1 MAVNK
6 AVKRWSIFLRHGRT
20 GKAIVG
26 GIWLCSF
33 LTTIPIAY
41 LHEINLHGKC
51 RINFLTA
58 EEKCQFYIERLEE
71 MNKKVEQV
79 SKLKQ
84 QFNWTVELDVQLE
97 TLDVIKTQDSRPVQ
111 CESDP

>member
-41 LHEINLHGKC
+41 LHEINLHDKC
-51 RINFLTA
+51 RINFLTVD
-58 EEKCQFYIERLEE
+58 EKCQFYVERLEE

-79 SKLKQ
+79 LKLKSR
-84 QFNWTVELDVQLE
+84 NLTDVQLD
-97 TLDVIKTQDSRPVQ
+97 TLGVIKAQDSRPVQ
-111 CESDP
+111 CETDP

>member
-58 EEKCQFYIERLEE
+58 EEQCQFYIERRDEIIQKFSTAL
-71 MNKKVEQV
+71 
-79 SKLKQ
+79 KLKPSDI
-84 QFNWTVELDVQLE
+84 ELD
-97 TLDVIKTQDSRPVQ
+97 TIGWMKAHDSRPVQ
-111 CESDP
+111 CEIDP

>member
-26 GIWLCSF
+26 GIWLCSL

-41 LHEINLHGKC
+41 LHEINLHEKC
-51 RINFLTA
+51 RINFLTT
-58 EEKCQFYIERLEE
+58 EEKCKLYRNEQNE
-71 MNKKVEQV
+71 MNKK
-79 SKLKQ
+79 SKL
-84 QFNWTVELDVQLE
+84 WTGLLENPLTDIQLE
-97 TLDVIKTQDSRPVQ
+97 TIGWMTDHDSRPVQ

>member
-58 EEKCQFYIERLEE
+58 EEKCQLYIEGLKE
-71 MNKKVEQV
+71 MKKVEQV
-79 SKLKQ
+79 LKSL
-84 QFNWTVELDVQLE
+84 TDVQLIN
-97 TLDVIKTQDSRPVQ
+97 LGMKANDSRPVQ
-111 CESDP
+111 CVSDP